1 VTAPAA
7 VRPTLIKINYCCDLV
22 SYQIQHRVTDPKEES
37 HMMSR
42 ILIWLIV
49 SMLGLTGISMAES
62 NDETEPRTV
71 VRATMT
77 ASPTP

>member
-1 VTAPAA
+1 
-7 VRPTLIKINYCCDLV
+7 
-22 SYQIQHRVTDPKEES
+22 
-37 HMMSR
+37 MMSR